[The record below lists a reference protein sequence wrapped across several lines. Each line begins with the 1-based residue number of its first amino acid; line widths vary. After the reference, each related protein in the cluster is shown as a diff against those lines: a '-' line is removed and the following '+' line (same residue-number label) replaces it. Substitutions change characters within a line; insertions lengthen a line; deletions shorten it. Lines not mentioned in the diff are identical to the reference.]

1 MKIIPSSVQILDN
14 DWSIKGIF
22 RAVEQAGRTCYK
34 SVGTRYFRLPEGPK
48 NSLESNLI
56 KQAQSDVRVVCKKG
70 ANFDPAYYL
79 SIPNKFIG
87 DYLNIEQFDEETF
100 EDSPYYENLTAEDF
114 VNMLIKSGHG
124 AMLEHGTVYLTIT
137 YDPEN
142 IEDRK
147 LLSKYWKNSYTKV
160 ISKILESPD
169 LSKSLS
175 EQKIGESIRVT
186 KAIAYITSNL
196 RVIIENDWWD
206 DLKYV
211 CEPTEYHAKR
221 VTAKFIC
228 DRGVSHE
235 IVRHRVMS
243 FAQESTRYCNYSKDK
258 FGQELTFIEPSWEFP
273 SSNTVNTFI
282 DPAWKFRSCS
292 NILDTRERF
301 EAMLGEA
308 EANYMELI
316 TLGFKPQEARAVLP
330 NALKTE
336 IVVTGFIDDWKHFF
350 ELRCSNAAHPDIRKL
365 ALDLQN
371 QFIDRKF
378 I

>member
-34 SVGTRYFRLPEGPK
+34 SVGTRYFRLVEGPK

-56 KQAQSDVRVVCKKG
+56 KQAQDDPRVVCKKG
-70 ANFDPAYYL
+70 ADFDPAYYL
-79 SIPNKFIG
+79 SIPNKFIS
-87 DYLNIEQFDEETF
+87 DYLNIEQFKEETF

-124 AMLEHGTVYLTIT
+124 AMLEHGTVYMQIDSFLDIPEDEKLDKKVNQ
-137 YDPEN
+137 YDSN
-142 IEDRK
+142 RF
-147 LLSKYWKNSYTKV
+147 TKV
-160 ISKILESPD
+160 NSMY
-169 LSKSLS
+169 
-175 EQKIGESIRVT
+175 IGQGCWRS
-186 KAIAYITSNL
+186 YITTNL
-196 RVIIENDWWD
+196 RVLIENNWLD

-211 CEPTEYHAKR
+211 CRPTEFHVKK

-258 FGQELTFIEPSWEFP
+258 FGQELTFIEPAWEFP
-273 SSNTVNTFI
+273 
-282 DPAWKFRSCS
+282 SCS

-336 IVVTGFIDDWKHFF
+336 IVVTAFIDDWKHFF

>member
-1 MKIIPSSVQILDN
+1 MKIISSSVKILDN

-22 RAVEQAGRTCYK
+22 RTIELAGRTCYK
-34 SVGTRYFRLPEGPK
+34 SIGTRYFRLSEGPE

-56 KQAQSDVRVVCKKG
+56 KQAQNDSRVVCKKG
-70 ANFDPAYYL
+70 ADFDPAYYL
-79 SIPNKFIG
+79 SIPNKFIS

-114 VNMLIKSGHG
+114 VNTLIKSGHG
-124 AMLEHGTVYLTIT
+124 AMLEHGTVYL
-137 YDPEN
+137 DCPEN
-142 IEDRK
+142 IFQK
-147 LLSKYWKNSYTKV
+147 YNSNKFSKGV
-160 ISKILESPD
+160 IINTGKTRGKDIYEYPIY
-169 LSKSLS
+169 KYY
-175 EQKIGESIRVT
+175 VT
-186 KAIAYITSNL
+186 TNL
-196 RVIIENDWWD
+196 RVLVENNWLD

-211 CEPTEYHAKR
+211 CNPTEYHAKR

-258 FGQELTFIEPSWEFP
+258 FGQELTFIEPAWEFP
-273 SSNTVNTFI
+273 SSSIVN
-282 DPAWKFRSCS
+282 
-292 NILDTRERF
+292 TRERF
-301 EAMLGEA
+301 EAMLEEA

-316 TLGFKPQEARAVLP
+316 TLGFKPQEARAILP

-350 ELRCSNAAHPDIRKL
+350 KLRCDNAAHPDIRKL
-365 ALDLQN
+365 ALDLQK
-371 QFIDRKF
+371 QFIDRNF

>member
-14 DWSIKGIF
+14 DWSVKGIF
-22 RAVEQAGRTCYK
+22 KAIEKAGRTCYK
-34 SVGTRYFRLPEGPK
+34 SVGTRYFRLLEGPE

-70 ANFDPAYYL
+70 ADFDPAYYL

-114 VNMLIKSGHG
+114 VNMLMKSGHG
-124 AMLEHGTVYLTIT
+124 AMLEHGTVYLDCPETIFW
-137 YDPEN
+137 
-142 IEDRK
+142 
-147 LLSKYWKNSYTKV
+147 KYNSNKFSKV
-160 ISKILESPD
+160 IAVDTGETIGKGIYTSPIY
-169 LSKSLS
+169 KYY
-175 EQKIGESIRVT
+175 VT
-186 KAIAYITSNL
+186 TNL
-196 RVIIENDWWD
+196 RVLVENDWLD

-221 VTAKFIC
+221 VMVRFIC
-228 DRGVSHE
+228 DRITSQS
-235 IVRHRVMS
+235 IVRHRTMS

-258 FGQELTFIEPSWEFP
+258 FGHELVFIEPSWEFP
-273 SSNTVNTFI
+273 TSDTVNV
-282 DPAWKFRSCS
+282 
-292 NILDTRERF
+292 RERF
-301 EAMLGEA
+301 EAMLNEA

-316 TLGFKPQEARAVLP
+316 ALGCKPQEARSVL
-330 NALKTE
+330 LSSIKTE

-350 ELRCSNAAHPDIRKL
+350 ELRCDNAAHPDIRKL
-365 ALDLQN
+365 ALDLQK
-371 QFIDRKF
+371 QFRDREL

>member
-1 MKIIPSSVQILDN
+1 MKIIKSSVKILDN

-22 RAVEQAGRTCYK
+22 RAIERAGRTCYK
-34 SVGTRYFRLPEGPK
+34 SIGTRYFRLEKEPE

-56 KQAQSDVRVVCKKG
+56 KQAQSDSRVVCKQG
-70 ANFDPAYYL
+70 SIFDPAYYL

-87 DYLNIEQFDEETF
+87 DYLNIEQFDEENF

-114 VNMLIKSGHG
+114 VNMLIKSNHG
-124 AMLEHGTVYLTIT
+124 AMLEHGTVYMQIDTSIDIL
-137 YDPEN
+137 
-142 IEDRK
+142 EDRK
-147 LLSKYWKNSYTKV
+147 LDKRIYQYNSNRFTKV
-160 ISKILESPD
+160 NSMY
-169 LSKSLS
+169 
-175 EQKIGESIRVT
+175 IGQGCWRY
-186 KAIAYITSNL
+186 YITTNL
-196 RVIIENDWWD
+196 RVLIENNWLD

-211 CEPTEYHAKR
+211 CEPTEFHVKKA
-221 VTAKFIC
+221 TAKFIC

-243 FAQESTRYCNYSKDK
+243 FAQESTRYCNYSKNK
-258 FGQELTFIEPSWEFP
+258 FGQELTFIEPAWEFP
-273 SSNTVNTFI
+273 SSNTVN
-282 DPAWKFRSCS
+282 
-292 NILDTRERF
+292 TRERF

-350 ELRCSNAAHPDIRKL
+350 ELRCDNAAHPDIRKL
-365 ALDLQN
+365 ALDLQK
-371 QFIDRKF
+371 QFIDRNL

>member
-22 RAVEQAGRTCYK
+22 RAIEQAGRTCYK

-70 ANFDPAYYL
+70 ADFDPAYYL

-114 VNMLIKSGHG
+114 VNMLMKSGHG
-124 AMLEHGTVYLTIT
+124 AMLEHGTVYL
-137 YDPEN
+137 DCPETVFW
-142 IEDRK
+142 
-147 LLSKYWKNSYTKV
+147 KYNSNKFSKV
-160 ISKILESPD
+160 IAVDTGETIGKGIYTSPIY
-169 LSKSLS
+169 KYY
-175 EQKIGESIRVT
+175 VT
-186 KAIAYITSNL
+186 TNL
-196 RVIIENDWWD
+196 RVLVENDWLD

-221 VTAKFIC
+221 VMVRFIC
-228 DRGVSHE
+228 DRITSQS
-235 IVRHRVMS
+235 IVRHRTMS

-258 FGQELTFIEPSWEFP
+258 FGHELVFIEPSWEFP
-273 SSNTVNTFI
+273 TSDTVNV
-282 DPAWKFRSCS
+282 
-292 NILDTRERF
+292 RERF
-301 EAMLGEA
+301 EAMLNEA

-316 TLGFKPQEARAVLP
+316 ALGCKPQEARSVL
-330 NALKTE
+330 LSSIKTE

-350 ELRCSNAAHPDIRKL
+350 ELRCDNAAHPDIRKL
-365 ALDLQN
+365 ALDLQK
-371 QFIDRKF
+371 QFRDREL

>member
-22 RAVEQAGRTCYK
+22 RAIEQAGRTCYK

-70 ANFDPAYYL
+70 ADFDPAYYL

-114 VNMLIKSGHG
+114 VNMLIKSNHG
-124 AMLEHGTVYLTIT
+124 AMLEHGTVYMQIDSFLDIPEDDKLDKKVHQ
-137 YDPEN
+137 YDSN
-142 IEDRK
+142 RF
-147 LLSKYWKNSYTKV
+147 TKV
-160 ISKILESPD
+160 NSMY
-169 LSKSLS
+169 
-175 EQKIGESIRVT
+175 IGQGCWRH
-186 KAIAYITSNL
+186 YITTNL
-196 RVIIENDWWD
+196 RVLVENNWLD

-211 CEPTEYHAKR
+211 CKPTEFHAKK

-235 IVRHRVMS
+235 IVRHRGLYGMS
-243 FAQESTRYCNYSKDK
+243 YAQESTRYCNYSKNK
-258 FGQELTFIEPSWEFP
+258 FGQELTFIEPAWEFP
-273 SSNTVNTFI
+273 SSNTVN
-282 DPAWKFRSCS
+282 
-292 NILDTRERF
+292 TRERF

-350 ELRCSNAAHPDIRKL
+350 ELRCDNAAHPDIRKL
-365 ALDLQN
+365 ALNLQK
-371 QFIDRKF
+371 QFTERNLI
-378 I
+378 

>member
-1 MKIIPSSVQILDN
+1 MKIIKSSVKILDN

-22 RAVEQAGRTCYK
+22 RAVELAGRTCYK
-34 SVGTRYFRLPEGPK
+34 SVGTRYFRLPEGPE

-56 KQAQSDVRVVCKKG
+56 KQAQNDSRVVCKKG

-79 SIPNKFIG
+79 SIPNKFIN

-114 VNMLIKSGHG
+114 VNTLMKSGHG
-124 AMLEHGTVYLTIT
+124 AMLEHGTVYL
-137 YDPEN
+137 DCPEN
-142 IEDRK
+142 IFQK
-147 LLSKYWKNSYTKV
+147 YNSNKFSKGV
-160 ISKILESPD
+160 IINTGKTRGKDIYEYPIY
-169 LSKSLS
+169 KYY
-175 EQKIGESIRVT
+175 VT
-186 KAIAYITSNL
+186 TNL
-196 RVIIENDWWD
+196 RVLVENNWLD
-206 DLKYV
+206 DLRYV

-221 VTAKFIC
+221 VMVRFIC

-258 FGQELTFIEPSWEFP
+258 FGQELTFIEPAWEFP
-273 SSNTVNTFI
+273 PSNTVNTFI

>member
-34 SVGTRYFRLPEGPK
+34 SVGTRYFRLVEGPK

-56 KQAQSDVRVVCKKG
+56 KQAQDDPRVVCKKG
-70 ANFDPAYYL
+70 ADFDPAYYL
-79 SIPNKFIG
+79 SIPNKFIS

-114 VNMLIKSGHG
+114 VNMLIKSNHG
-124 AMLEHGTVYLTIT
+124 AMLEHGTVYLYDT
-137 YDPEN
+137 YDISAIGSWEHSLGC
-142 IEDRK
+142 K
-147 LLSKYWKNSYTKV
+147 YSKNKYSKV
-160 ISKILESPD
+160 VKD
-169 LSKSLS
+169 NHMD
-175 EQKIGESIRVT
+175 IRG
-186 KAIAYITSNL
+186 IYITTNL
-196 RVIIENDWWD
+196 RVLVENNWLD

-211 CEPTEYHAKR
+211 CEPTEFHVKK

-235 IVRHRVMS
+235 IVRHRGLYGMS
-243 FAQESTRYCNYSKDK
+243 YAQESTRYCNYSKSK
-258 FGQELTFIEPSWEFP
+258 FNNELTFIEPSWEFP
-273 SSNTVNTFI
+273 PSNIVNT
-282 DPAWKFRSCS
+282 K
-292 NILDTRERF
+292 ERF

-336 IVVTGFIDDWKHFF
+336 IVVTAFIDDWKHFF

>member
-22 RAVEQAGRTCYK
+22 RAIERAGRTCYK
-34 SVGTRYFRLPEGPK
+34 SVGTRYFRLLEGPK

-70 ANFDPAYYL
+70 ADFDPAYYL

-114 VNMLIKSGHG
+114 VNMLMKSGHG
-124 AMLEHGTVYLTIT
+124 AMLEHGTVYLDCPETIFW
-137 YDPEN
+137 
-142 IEDRK
+142 
-147 LLSKYWKNSYTKV
+147 KYNSNKFSKV
-160 ISKILESPD
+160 IAVDTGETIGKGIYTSPIY
-169 LSKSLS
+169 KYY
-175 EQKIGESIRVT
+175 VT
-186 KAIAYITSNL
+186 TNL
-196 RVIIENDWWD
+196 RVLVENDWLD

-221 VTAKFIC
+221 VMVRFIC
-228 DRGVSHE
+228 DRITSQS
-235 IVRHRVMS
+235 IVRHRTMS

-258 FGQELTFIEPSWEFP
+258 FGHELVFIEPSWEFP
-273 SSNTVNTFI
+273 TSDTVNV
-282 DPAWKFRSCS
+282 
-292 NILDTRERF
+292 RERF
-301 EAMLGEA
+301 EAMLNEA

-316 TLGFKPQEARAVLP
+316 ALGCKPQEARSVL
-330 NALKTE
+330 LSSIKTE

-350 ELRCSNAAHPDIRKL
+350 ELRCDSAAHPDIRKL
-365 ALDLQN
+365 ALDLQK
-371 QFIDRKF
+371 QFMDREL

>member
-22 RAVEQAGRTCYK
+22 RAVERAGRTCYK
-34 SVGTRYFRLPEGPK
+34 SIGTRYFRLPEGPK

-70 ANFDPAYYL
+70 ADFDPAYYL

-87 DYLNIEQFDEETF
+87 DYLNIEQFNEETF

-124 AMLEHGTVYLTIT
+124 AMLEHGTVYLAIT

-175 EQKIGESIRVT
+175 EQKIGESIKVT

-196 RVIIENDWWD
+196 RVLVENNWLD

-221 VTAKFIC
+221 VMVRFIC

-258 FGQELTFIEPSWEFP
+258 FGQELTFIEPSWKFP
-273 SSNTVNTFI
+273 SSNIVN
-282 DPAWKFRSCS
+282 
-292 NILDTRERF
+292 TRERF

-371 QFIDRKF
+371 QFIDRNF

>member
-34 SVGTRYFRLPEGPK
+34 SVGTRYFRLVEGPK
-48 NSLESNLI
+48 NSLKSNLI
-56 KQAQSDVRVVCKKG
+56 KQAQDDPRVVCKKG
-70 ANFDPAYYL
+70 ADFDPAYYL
-79 SIPNKFIG
+79 SIPNKFIS
-87 DYLNIEQFDEETF
+87 DYLNIEQFGEETF

-124 AMLEHGTVYLTIT
+124 AMLEHGTVYMQIETSLDIENKELEERVSQ
-137 YDPEN
+137 YDCNPF
-142 IEDRK
+142 
-147 LLSKYWKNSYTKV
+147 TKGV
-160 ISKILESPD
+160 SRY
-169 LSKSLS
+169 
-175 EQKIGESIRVT
+175 IGPGTWRY
-186 KAIAYITSNL
+186 YITTNL
-196 RVIIENDWWD
+196 RVLVENDWLD

-211 CEPTEYHAKR
+211 CEPTEYHEKKI
-221 VTAKFIC
+221 TAKFIC

-235 IVRHRVMS
+235 IVRHRGLYGIS
-243 FAQESTRYCNYSKDK
+243 YAQESTRYCNYSKSK
-258 FGQELTFIEPSWEFP
+258 FNNELTFIEPSWEFP
-273 SSNTVNTFI
+273 PSNIVNT
-282 DPAWKFRSCS
+282 K
-292 NILDTRERF
+292 ERF

-316 TLGFKPQEARAVLP
+316 TLGFKPQEARAILP

-336 IVVTGFIDDWKHFF
+336 IVVTAFIDDWKHFF

>member
-1 MKIIPSSVQILDN
+1 MKIISSSVKILDN

-22 RAVEQAGRTCYK
+22 RAVERAGRTCYK
-34 SVGTRYFRLPEGPK
+34 SVGTRYFRLPEGPE

-56 KQAQSDVRVVCKKG
+56 KQAQNDSRVVCKKG

-79 SIPNKFIG
+79 SIPNKFIN

-114 VNMLIKSGHG
+114 VNTLMKSGHG
-124 AMLEHGTVYLTIT
+124 AMLEHGTVYL
-137 YDPEN
+137 DCPEN
-142 IEDRK
+142 IFQK
-147 LLSKYWKNSYTKV
+147 YNSNKFSKGV
-160 ISKILESPD
+160 IINTGKTRGKDIYEYPIY
-169 LSKSLS
+169 KYY
-175 EQKIGESIRVT
+175 VT
-186 KAIAYITSNL
+186 TNL
-196 RVIIENDWWD
+196 RVLVENDWLD

-221 VTAKFIC
+221 VMVRFIC

-258 FGQELTFIEPSWEFP
+258 FGQELTFIKPAWEFP
-273 SSNTVNTFI
+273 SSNIVN
-282 DPAWKFRSCS
+282 
-292 NILDTRERF
+292 TRERF
-301 EAMLGEA
+301 EAMLEEA

-350 ELRCSNAAHPDIRKL
+350 KLRCDNAAHPDIRKL
-365 ALDLQN
+365 ALDLQK
-371 QFIDRKF
+371 QFIDRNF

>member
-22 RAVEQAGRTCYK
+22 RAIERAGRTCYK
-34 SVGTRYFRLPEGPK
+34 SVGTRYFRLPEGPE

-70 ANFDPAYYL
+70 ADFDPAYYL

-114 VNMLIKSGHG
+114 VNMLMKSGHG
-124 AMLEHGTVYLTIT
+124 AMLEHGTIYLDCPETIFW
-137 YDPEN
+137 
-142 IEDRK
+142 
-147 LLSKYWKNSYTKV
+147 KYNSNKFSKV
-160 ISKILESPD
+160 IAVDTGETIGKGIYTSPIY
-169 LSKSLS
+169 KYY
-175 EQKIGESIRVT
+175 VT
-186 KAIAYITSNL
+186 TNL
-196 RVIIENDWWD
+196 RVLVENDWLD
-206 DLKYV
+206 DLKYA

-221 VTAKFIC
+221 VMVRFIC
-228 DRGVSHE
+228 DRITSQS
-235 IVRHRVMS
+235 IVRHRTMS

-258 FGQELTFIEPSWEFP
+258 FGHELVFIEPSWEFP
-273 SSNTVNTFI
+273 TSDTVNV
-282 DPAWKFRSCS
+282 
-292 NILDTRERF
+292 RERF
-301 EAMLGEA
+301 EAMLNEA

-316 TLGFKPQEARAVLP
+316 ALGCKPQEARSVL
-330 NALKTE
+330 LSSIKTE

-350 ELRCSNAAHPDIRKL
+350 ELRCDNAAHPDIRKL
-365 ALDLQN
+365 ALDLQK
-371 QFIDRKF
+371 QFRDREL

>member
-1 MKIIPSSVQILDN
+1 MKIISSSVKILDN

-22 RAVEQAGRTCYK
+22 RAIELAGRTCYK
-34 SVGTRYFRLPEGPK
+34 SIGTRYFRLPEGPE

-56 KQAQSDVRVVCKKG
+56 KQAQNDSRVVCKKG
-70 ANFDPAYYL
+70 ADFDPAYYL
-79 SIPNKFIG
+79 SIPNKFIS

-114 VNMLIKSGHG
+114 VNTLIKSGHG
-124 AMLEHGTVYLTIT
+124 AMLEHGTVYL
-137 YDPEN
+137 DCPEN
-142 IEDRK
+142 IFQK
-147 LLSKYWKNSYTKV
+147 YNSNKFSKGV
-160 ISKILESPD
+160 IINTGKTRGKDIYEYPIY
-169 LSKSLS
+169 KYY
-175 EQKIGESIRVT
+175 VT
-186 KAIAYITSNL
+186 TNL
-196 RVIIENDWWD
+196 RVLVENDWLD
-206 DLKYV
+206 DLRYV

-221 VTAKFIC
+221 VMVRFIC

-258 FGQELTFIEPSWEFP
+258 FGQELTFIEPAWEFP
-273 SSNTVNTFI
+273 SSNIVN
-282 DPAWKFRSCS
+282 
-292 NILDTRERF
+292 TRERF
-301 EAMLGEA
+301 EAMLEEA

-316 TLGFKPQEARAVLP
+316 TLGFKPQEARAILP

-350 ELRCSNAAHPDIRKL
+350 KLRCDNAAHPDIRKL
-365 ALDLQN
+365 ALDLQK
-371 QFIDRKF
+371 QFIDRNF

>member
-22 RAVEQAGRTCYK
+22 GAIERAGRTCYK
-34 SVGTRYFRLPEGPK
+34 SVGTRYFRLLEGPK

-70 ANFDPAYYL
+70 ADFDPAYYL

-114 VNMLIKSGHG
+114 VNMLMKSGHG
-124 AMLEHGTVYLTIT
+124 AMLEHGTVYLDCPETIFW
-137 YDPEN
+137 
-142 IEDRK
+142 
-147 LLSKYWKNSYTKV
+147 KYNSNKFSKV
-160 ISKILESPD
+160 IAVDTGETIGKGIYTSPIY
-169 LSKSLS
+169 KYY
-175 EQKIGESIRVT
+175 VT
-186 KAIAYITSNL
+186 TNL
-196 RVIIENDWWD
+196 RVLVENDWLD

-221 VTAKFIC
+221 VMVRFIC
-228 DRGVSHE
+228 DRITSQS
-235 IVRHRVMS
+235 IVRHRTMS

-258 FGQELTFIEPSWEFP
+258 FGHELVFIEPSWEFP
-273 SSNTVNTFI
+273 TSDTVNV
-282 DPAWKFRSCS
+282 
-292 NILDTRERF
+292 RERF
-301 EAMLGEA
+301 EAMLNEA

-316 TLGFKPQEARAVLP
+316 ALGCKPQEARSVL
-330 NALKTE
+330 LSSIKTE

-350 ELRCSNAAHPDIRKL
+350 ELRCDNAAHPDIRKL
-365 ALDLQN
+365 ALDLQK
-371 QFIDRKF
+371 QFRDREL

>member
-22 RAVEQAGRTCYK
+22 RAIERAGRTCYK
-34 SVGTRYFRLPEGPK
+34 SVGTRYFRLPEGPE

-70 ANFDPAYYL
+70 ADFDPAYYL

-114 VNMLIKSGHG
+114 VNMLMKSGHG
-124 AMLEHGTVYLTIT
+124 AMLEHGTVYLDCPETIFW
-137 YDPEN
+137 
-142 IEDRK
+142 
-147 LLSKYWKNSYTKV
+147 KYNSNKFSKV
-160 ISKILESPD
+160 IAVNTGETIGKGIYTSPIY
-169 LSKSLS
+169 KYY
-175 EQKIGESIRVT
+175 VT
-186 KAIAYITSNL
+186 TNL
-196 RVIIENDWWD
+196 RVLVENDWLD

-221 VTAKFIC
+221 VMVRFIC
-228 DRGVSHE
+228 DRITSQS
-235 IVRHRVMS
+235 IVRHRTMS

-258 FGQELTFIEPSWEFP
+258 FGHELVFIEPSWEFP
-273 SSNTVNTFI
+273 TSDTVNV
-282 DPAWKFRSCS
+282 
-292 NILDTRERF
+292 RERF
-301 EAMLGEA
+301 EAMLNEA

-316 TLGFKPQEARAVLP
+316 ALGCKPQEARSVL
-330 NALKTE
+330 LSSIKTE

-350 ELRCSNAAHPDIRKL
+350 ELRCDNAAHPDIRKL
-365 ALDLQN
+365 ALDLQK
-371 QFIDRKF
+371 QFRDREL

>member
-22 RAVEQAGRTCYK
+22 RAVERAGRTCYK
-34 SVGTRYFRLPEGPK
+34 SVGTRYFRLVEGPK

-56 KQAQSDVRVVCKKG
+56 KQAQSDIRVVCKKG
-70 ANFDPAYYL
+70 ADFDPAYYL

-100 EDSPYYENLTAEDF
+100 EDSPYYENLIAKDF
-114 VNMLIKSGHG
+114 VNMLIKSGHR
-124 AMLEHGTVYLTIT
+124 AMLEHGTVYMQIDSFLDIPGDKKLDKKVNQ
-137 YDPEN
+137 YDSN
-142 IEDRK
+142 RF
-147 LLSKYWKNSYTKV
+147 TKV
-160 ISKILESPD
+160 NSMY
-169 LSKSLS
+169 
-175 EQKIGESIRVT
+175 IGQGCWRY
-186 KAIAYITSNL
+186 YITTNL
-196 RVIIENDWWD
+196 RVLVENNWLD

-211 CEPTEYHAKR
+211 CRPTEYHAKR

-258 FGQELTFIEPSWEFP
+258 FGQELTFIEPAWEFP
-273 SSNTVNTFI
+273 SSDIVNT
-282 DPAWKFRSCS
+282 K
-292 NILDTRERF
+292 ERF

>member
-70 ANFDPAYYL
+70 ADFDPAYYL

-114 VNMLIKSGHG
+114 VGMLMKSGHG
-124 AMLEHGTVYLTIT
+124 AMLEHGTVYMQIDTFLDIPEDKKLDKRVHQ
-137 YDPEN
+137 YDSN
-142 IEDRK
+142 RF
-147 LLSKYWKNSYTKV
+147 TKV
-160 ISKILESPD
+160 NSMY
-169 LSKSLS
+169 
-175 EQKIGESIRVT
+175 IGQGCWRY
-186 KAIAYITSNL
+186 YITTNL
-196 RVIIENDWWD
+196 RVLVENNWLD

-211 CEPTEYHAKR
+211 CEPTEYHEKKI
-221 VTAKFIC
+221 TAKFIC

-235 IVRHRVMS
+235 IVRHRGS
-243 FAQESTRYCNYSKDK
+243 HGISYAQESTRYCNYSKDK

-273 SSNTVNTFI
+273 PSNIVNT
-282 DPAWKFRSCS
+282 K
-292 NILDTRERF
+292 ERF

-308 EANYMELI
+308 ETNYMELI

-336 IVVTGFIDDWKHFF
+336 IVVTAFIDDWKHFF

-371 QFIDRKF
+371 QFIDRNF

>member
-22 RAVEQAGRTCYK
+22 RAIERAGRTCYK
-34 SVGTRYFRLPEGPK
+34 SVGTRYFRLPEGPE

-70 ANFDPAYYL
+70 ADFDPAYYL

-114 VNMLIKSGHG
+114 VNMLMKSGHG
-124 AMLEHGTVYLTIT
+124 AMLEHGTVYLDCPETIFW
-137 YDPEN
+137 
-142 IEDRK
+142 
-147 LLSKYWKNSYTKV
+147 KYNSNKFSKV
-160 ISKILESPD
+160 IAVDTGETIGKGIYTSPIY
-169 LSKSLS
+169 KYY
-175 EQKIGESIRVT
+175 VT
-186 KAIAYITSNL
+186 TNL
-196 RVIIENDWWD
+196 RVLVENDWLD

-221 VTAKFIC
+221 VMVRFIC
-228 DRGVSHE
+228 DRITSQS
-235 IVRHRVMS
+235 IVRHRTMS

-258 FGQELTFIEPSWEFP
+258 FGHELVFIEPSWEFP
-273 SSNTVNTFI
+273 TSDTVNV
-282 DPAWKFRSCS
+282 
-292 NILDTRERF
+292 RERF
-301 EAMLGEA
+301 EAMLNEA

-316 TLGFKPQEARAVLP
+316 ALGCKPQEARSVL
-330 NALKTE
+330 LSSIKTE

-350 ELRCSNAAHPDIRKL
+350 ELRCDNAAHPDIRKL

-371 QFIDRKF
+371 QFRDREL